1 MNKRVHHIIC
11 VMMLSIFVS
20 YWSGI
25 TLFGHFHEVDGTSIV
40 HSHPGATAHDHTKA
54 GFFTINAISHFISD
68 DASLG
73 ITELAK
79 VDCSISEIHTHY
91 LNNFIAEPHRG
102 FISLRAPPAV

>member
-1 MNKRVHHIIC
+1 MSKRVHHIIC
-11 VMMLSIFVS
+11 ILMLAVFVS

-25 TLFGHFHEVDGTSIV
+25 TMFGHIHEVDGASIV
-40 HSHPGATAHDHTKA
+40 HSHPGANTHDHSA
-54 GFFTINAISHFISD
+54 SSFFTINAISHFISD

-102 FISLRAPPAV
+102 FISLRAPPTV